1 MARPNKA
8 EAAWLRE
15 LQEVLDRCPSKRFG
29 FYTIGD
35 MDISVYD
42 RTKDAKIYAEMDQRG
57 DFCQA
62 VDKFNAKFGELNF
75 PFNVHST
82 AG

>member
-1 MARPNKA
+1 MTKPTKA

-29 FYTIGD
+29 FFTIGD
-35 MDISVYD
+35 HDVAVYD
-42 RTKDAKIYAEMDQRG
+42 RTKDAKIYAELDRRG

-62 VDKFNAKFGELNF
+62 VDKLDARIGSINF

-82 AG
+82 SG